1 MCIVIYFYY
10 IVSHAVKDKC
20 KIATHVRVLINP
32 HDHQIKCGTKDFG
45 FDPAGKVCHIL
56 QPLSS
61 LKFFSHSSFML
72 STCIYFL
79 VQGLTGFLL
88 GVRDGSSSS
97 AHLSGVAI
105 HDEALMYAEMTSR
118 YIGEGKVP
126 STNEEFVST
135 MNKAL
140 NDRKHVILVLKRY

>member
-1 MCIVIYFYY
+1 
-10 IVSHAVKDKC
+10 
-20 KIATHVRVLINP
+20 
-32 HDHQIKCGTKDFG
+32 
-45 FDPAGKVCHIL
+45 
-56 QPLSS
+56 
-61 LKFFSHSSFML
+61 ML
-72 STCIYFL
+72 STCIYSL
-79 VQGLTGFLL
+79 VQSPTGFIL
-88 GVRDGSSSS
+88 GVRDDSGSS
-97 AHLSGVAI
+97 AHLSGVTI